1 MREYAVSIF
10 VFSAMLGILSLLVYR
25 AGEDRV
31 SRFAFAVLLLYTVAA
46 PLGTVI
52 EEIGGG
58 LDFESGDF
66 SAEEFGDDYKKVAE
80 DAFAEGIRRLICQE
94 FSLSDSHVDVHISG
108 FDFENMRAEK
118 IKIILSPACAFA
130 DPGQIERLI
139 DREGL
144 GKCEVS
150 FEV

>member
-10 VFSAMLGILSLLVYR
+10 VFSAILGILSLLVYR

-31 SRFAFAVLLLYTVAA
+31 SRFAFAVLLLYTVAT
-46 PLGTVI
+46 PLGAVI
-52 EEIGGG
+52 EEIGG
-58 LDFESGDF
+58 LRFDMEDF
-66 SAEEFGDDYKKVAE
+66 SPEELGDDYKKVAE
-80 DAFAEGIRRLICQE
+80 DAFAEGIRRLICE
-94 FSLSDSHVDVHISG
+94 ELSLSEKHVDVHISG

-118 IKIILSPACAFA
+118 IKVILSAACAFA
-130 DPGQIERLI
+130 DPGRIQEVVE
-139 DREGL
+139 REGL